1 MFYLATCQDCGPLLP
16 RPCTDAAERAKWD
29 EAHIAATGHRV
40 GYSEGTGYEADM
52 KAGRIPGRAAKRDS
66 VPVSVLEAM
75 ASAWEDQ
82 AEHGDGSTSYA
93 GEPSGPN
100 HRATLAAGARLLR
113 EAISHGGAGV
123 ASTDAGANRS

>member
-1 MFYLATCQDCGPLLP
+1 MFYLATCQDCAPVLP
-16 RPCTDAAERAKWD
+16 QPFTDAAERAKWA

-100 HRATLAAGARLLR
+100 HRATLAACARMLR
-113 EAISHGGAGV
+113 EAITHGGAG
-123 ASTDAGANRS
+123 